1 MNAGVPHGWIL
12 GPLLFLIYISDLPN
26 GAQPNP
32 KLFAYDPSLFSTVQN
47 ITTSTVS
54 LNHVLAKTSEW
65 AVQWKMSFNP
75 DL

>member
-26 GAQPNP
+26 VAQPSP